1 MFPEFSLLPAFGTSP
16 NCVSQIGICEFFPFV
31 DMVPQMV
38 PSSDFQITGTALRK
52 ALIFFGHLGLLVMQP
67 HVEDSQ
73 KPQLREVD
81 QLINR

>member
-1 MFPEFSLLPAFGTSP
+1 
-16 NCVSQIGICEFFPFV
+16 
-31 DMVPQMV
+31 MVPQMV
-38 PSSDFQITGTALRK
+38 PSSDFQIKGTALRK

-73 KPQLREVD
+73 KPQLRAVD